1 MSGHRDAAPLVGRE
15 DQQAR
20 LIGELGDSS
29 TSGILLLGEA
39 GIGKTALAAAVV
51 AHLAESTRVIRVRG
65 SAVLGTVPYGV
76 FSAWLAGLPPEEMVQ
91 PVAVLRRVVQA
102 LGNVSPG
109 GDLPLLVVDDA
120 HDLDVGSMTLIAQ
133 LMGMRTARALFL
145 ARPAPGLPQGLDE
158 LVADGIVVSIPVE
171 PLTVAD
177 VEALCASLL
186 EGPVTAGLVHTV
198 EHVTRGN
205 PLLIRLFVRDGAA
218 RRSITETGGVW
229 QLSRELPPL
238 GAHLVDFALD
248 ALSPLDAAQRDAM
261 ELLAVGGP
269 LPGDVARQLLGQQ
282 VLQRLLGGSWIRTR
296 EDGALVVEHP
306 LHDEALRSA
315 VPTARRVLLQRRV
328 LAAVTDAPH
337 DAEQLH
343 QRATLALES
352 GTALDDGMLLAAAT
366 SANRSA
372 ESGFAL
378 RALEA
383 IRSPDLRRRRLVE
396 LAWARANGGLLE
408 EALDLV
414 GDALDAPAPA
424 DVLRGGTLLAL
435 EVRLRSAEPAE
446 SLLDDID
453 RWEQSFPHAGPTSS
467 DLQALAVGRSIT
479 ALATDDAPVDA
490 DALRP
495 VADDADALPAVRMA
509 ALLTL
514 SLDSIGRGRPA
525 AAARLARRAL
535 DLVGTD
541 ADTLAFHSHAVCLE
555 LLALAAAG
563 EWDQAQSTA
572 AARHRRDA
580 RRTHFVAGW
589 LDLLDGVRAL
599 REGRFPTAQ
608 SRLHLAVEALRTAD
622 HVHVLPWISGL
633 AAHAALL
640 AGDKRQAAVL
650 VEQATAEAPG
660 GTSLTRMLGRVYTV
674 AVTAVLE
681 TDADGIP
688 ALLQLADEAEA
699 AGLPLVTATAL
710 DQAIILGDRTVFGR
724 LAALTESFDGREQ
737 ALLHSFAG
745 AGAASDAE
753 RLLEAGETALA
764 ADYRPLAA
772 GCFERAREVF
782 EKRRDP
788 TAARRAQKKLSAASA
803 GYEGP
808 ATTETIRLPAA
819 VRLTPRE
826 VAVVTLVLQ
835 GLTNKDIADRHG
847 TSIRTVEG
855 HLYRIFMK
863 FGISRR
869 EDLHLF
875 AEGT

>member
-1 MSGHRDAAPLVGRE
+1 MSGHRDAHLIGRE

-29 TSGILLLGEA
+29 TSGILLLGEP

-51 AHLAESTRVIRVRG
+51 AHLAESTRVLRVRG

-76 FSAWLAGLPPEEMVQ
+76 FSAWLAGLPAEEMAQ

-102 LGNVSPG
+102 LGAVSPG

-120 HDLDVGSMTLIAQ
+120 HDLDAGSMTLIAQ

-158 LVADGIVVSIPVE
+158 LVADGIVLSIPVE
-171 PLTVAD
+171 PLTLAD
-177 VEALCASLL
+177 VEAMCASLL

-198 EHVTRGN
+198 EYVTRGN
-205 PLLIRLFVRDGAA
+205 PLLVRLFVHDGAA

-238 GAHLVDFALD
+238 GAHLVDFALA
-248 ALSPLDAAQRDAM
+248 ALGPLDAAQRDAM

-269 LPGDVARQLLGQQ
+269 LPGDVARQLLGQR

-328 LAAVTDAPH
+328 LAALTDAPR

-343 QRATLALES
+343 QRAALALES
-352 GTALDDGMLLAAAT
+352 GTALDDGILLAAAT

-372 ESGFAL
+372 ETGFAL

-383 IRSPDLRRRRLVE
+383 IRSPDLQRRRLVE

-424 DVLRGGTLLAL
+424 DVLRGGTLLEL
-435 EVRLRSAEPAE
+435 EVRLRSAEPADG
-446 SLLDDID
+446 LLDDID
-453 RWEQSFPHAGPTSS
+453 RWEQSLTHAGPTSS

-490 DALRP
+490 DALRA
-495 VADDADALPAVRMA
+495 VADGDAPPAVRMA

-514 SLDSIGRGRPA
+514 SLDSIGLGRPA
-525 AAARLARRAL
+525 EATRLARRAL

-541 ADTLAFHSHAVCLE
+541 ADTLAFSSHAVCLE

-572 AARHRRDA
+572 VARHRLDA

-622 HVHVLPWISGL
+622 HLHVLPWISGL
-633 AAHAALL
+633 AAYAALL

-681 TDADGIP
+681 TDAEGIP
-688 ALLQLADEAEA
+688 ALVRLADEAES

-710 DQAIILGDRTVFGR
+710 DQAILLGDRTGFGR
-724 LAALTESFDGREQ
+724 LAALTASFDGREQ
-737 ALLHSFAG
+737 ALLHAYAG
-745 AGAASDAE
+745 AGAASDTD

-764 ADYRPLAA
+764 AHYRPLAA

-788 TAARRAQKKLSAASA
+788 AAARRAQKKLSAATA
-803 GYEGP
+803 AFEGP